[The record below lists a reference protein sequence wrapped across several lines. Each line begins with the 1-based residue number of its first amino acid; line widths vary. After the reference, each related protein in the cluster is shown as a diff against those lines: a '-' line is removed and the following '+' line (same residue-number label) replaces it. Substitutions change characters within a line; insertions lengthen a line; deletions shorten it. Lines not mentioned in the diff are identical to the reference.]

1 VHVLVEN
8 DLQAPRNMRAVGF
21 RPQGHPVVRAI
32 GRRIVLGRDHHE
44 RAPRSI
50 HSSFQCASGILF
62 STKFLPQL
70 VFSLEKRM
78 SERSMSEA

>member
-1 VHVLVEN
+1 MGLYSGV
-8 DLQAPRNMRAVGF
+8 MTTT
-21 RPQGHPVVRAI
+21 
-32 GRRIVLGRDHHE
+32 

-50 HSSFQCASGILF
+50 HSSFQWASGILF

-78 SERSMSEA
+78 SERSQSDPWTPNIQGCDGF